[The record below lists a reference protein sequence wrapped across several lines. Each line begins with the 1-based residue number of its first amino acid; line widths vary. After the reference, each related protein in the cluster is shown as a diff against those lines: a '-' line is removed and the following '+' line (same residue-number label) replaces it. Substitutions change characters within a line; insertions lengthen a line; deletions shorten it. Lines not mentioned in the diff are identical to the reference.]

1 MKRTQK
7 FAVAAGLAALL
18 CTIGL
23 ASAAVATPE
32 SPGITRTT
40 PVTGTLDGT
49 SSGPHKVSQDGV
61 EVKTKTESLV
71 TTFNLTYAPGAFS
84 GWHAHPGIVIAV
96 VKAGT
101 VVRQTGCGDGEE
113 FTVGDAFTEVGAHY
127 VSNEGDVDAVLSITR
142 IYPAS
147 ATVGR
152 IDLPAPV
159 CP

>member
-18 CTIGL
+18 CTVGL
-23 ASAAVATPE
+23 ASGAVATPE
-32 SPGITRTT
+32 SPGLTRTP

-49 SSGPHKVSQDGV
+49 SSGPHKVSQDKV
-61 EVKTKTESLV
+61 ELKTKTETSV
-71 TTFNLTYAPGAFS
+71 TTFELTYPPGSFS
-84 GWHAHPGIVIAV
+84 GWHAHPGIVIVV
-96 VKAGT
+96 VKSGT
-101 VVRQTGCGDGEE
+101 VIRQTGCGEGEE
-113 FTVGDAFTEVGAHY
+113 FTVNEAFTEVGPHY

-142 IYPAS
+142 IYPKS
-147 ATVGR
+147 ATAGR